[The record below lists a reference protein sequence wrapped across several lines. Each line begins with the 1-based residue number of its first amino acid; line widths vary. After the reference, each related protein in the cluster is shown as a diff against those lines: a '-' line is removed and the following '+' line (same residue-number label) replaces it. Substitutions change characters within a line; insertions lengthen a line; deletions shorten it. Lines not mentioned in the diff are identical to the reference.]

1 MKNKF
6 KILVI
11 DDEKEHRDT
20 LRMMLECNGYIVG
33 EASSGEEAM
42 DLMDGEFYPLVLCD
56 YIMPGINGLE
66 VLKRIKKIYSKSV
79 EVIII
84 TGYGDVES
92 AVEAMKLG
100 AFSYFIKG
108 NNPEELLIEI
118 DKARKMLTLQQKH
131 SLMSRRREKKRYLY
145 QSKNSKMR
153 EILTI
158 IEDVANT
165 NSNVLLLG
173 ESGVGKEVIAQ
184 KIHDMSDRANMPF
197 IAINCQY
204 FASNLL
210 ESELF
215 GHEKGAFTG
224 ANEKRIGRFEEAN
237 GGTIFL
243 DEIGEIS
250 TDIQVKF
257 LRVLENKTIERMGSN
272 KQIPVDFRLISATN
286 KNLQEEVRKGNFRE
300 DLFYR
305 INTIT
310 IEIPPLRERKED
322 IEDMIYFFIDLY
334 KEELKKEVKQIDNET
349 LNYLLNYHY
358 PGNIRELKNI
368 IERLIVLSKDG
379 VLKMENLNLCSYP
392 HKETKYR
399 DSDILKYDE
408 AKDKFEREYFYK
420 ALKHYDFNVTQ
431 TAEAIG
437 ISRRQLF
444 NKITKYNLKEGMDQ

>member
-1 MKNKF
+1 M
-6 KILVI
+6 
-11 DDEKEHRDT
+11 DDEIEHRET
-20 LRMMLECNGYIVG
+20 MRMILESKGYMVG
-33 EASSGEEAM
+33 EASSGGEAL
-42 DLMDGEFYPLVLCD
+42 DLLDEEFYPLVLCD
-56 YIMPGINGLE
+56 YIMPGIDGLE
-66 VLKRIKKIYSKSV
+66 VLKRIKKQYGDSI

-100 AFSYFIKG
+100 AFGYFIKG
-108 NNPEELLIEI
+108 NNPDEMLLEIE
-118 DKARKMLTLQQKH
+118 KAKKMLSLRKNH
-131 SLMSRRREKKRYLY
+131 SLITKRNDKKRYLY
-145 QSKNSKMR
+145 QTKNPKMK
-153 EILTI
+153 EILSI
-158 IEDVANT
+158 LEDVAKT
-165 NSNVLLLG
+165 NANVLLLG

-184 KIHDMSDRANMPF
+184 KIHEMSDRAKMPF

-204 FASNLL
+204 FSSNLL

-250 TDIQVKF
+250 NDIQVKF
-257 LRVLENKTIERMGSN
+257 LRVLENRTIERLGSN

-286 KNLQEEVRKGNFRE
+286 RDLVKEVKNNNFRE

-322 IEDMIYFFIDLY
+322 LEDMIYFFIDIF
-334 KEELKKEVKQIDNET
+334 KEELKKDIKEIDSDT
-349 LNYLLNYHY
+349 LRFLLNYDY

-368 IERLIVLSKDG
+368 VERLVVLSKNG
-379 VLKMENLNLCSYP
+379 VLKMDNFGALNYSIKENKVNRPVTPYEVA
-392 HKETKYR
+392 KE
-399 DSDILKYDE
+399 E
-408 AKDKFEREYFYK
+408 FEKEYFYN
-420 ALKHYDFNVTQ
+420 ALKQYDFNVTK
-431 TAEAIG
+431 TADAIG
-437 ISRRQLF
+437 ISRRQLI
-444 NKITKYNLKEGMDQ
+444 NKINKYNFRKEMN

>member
-1 MKNKF
+1 MSKIF
-6 KILVI
+6 KVLVV
-11 DDEKEHRDT
+11 DDEIEHRET
-20 LRMMLECNGYIVG
+20 MRMILESKGYMVG
-33 EASSGEEAM
+33 EASSGGEAL
-42 DLMDGEFYPLVLCD
+42 DLLDEEFYPLVLCD
-56 YIMPGINGLE
+56 YIMPGIDGLE
-66 VLKRIKKIYSKSV
+66 VLKRIKKQYGDSI

-100 AFSYFIKG
+100 AFGYFIKG
-108 NNPEELLIEI
+108 NNPDEMLLEIE
-118 DKARKMLTLQQKH
+118 KAKKMLSLRKNH
-131 SLMSRRREKKRYLY
+131 SLITKRNDKKRYLY
-145 QSKNSKMR
+145 QTKNPKMK
-153 EILTI
+153 EILSI
-158 IEDVANT
+158 LEDVAKT
-165 NSNVLLLG
+165 NANVLLLG

-184 KIHDMSDRANMPF
+184 KIHEMSDRAKMPF

-204 FASNLL
+204 FSSNLL

-250 TDIQVKF
+250 NDIQVKF
-257 LRVLENKTIERMGSN
+257 LRVLENRTIERLGSN

-286 KNLQEEVRKGNFRE
+286 RDLVKEVKNNNFRE

-322 IEDMIYFFIDLY
+322 LEDMIYFFIDIF
-334 KEELKKEVKQIDNET
+334 KEELKKDIKEIDSDT
-349 LNYLLNYHY
+349 LRFLLNYDY

-368 IERLIVLSKDG
+368 VERLVVLSKNG
-379 VLKMENLNLCSYP
+379 VLKMDNFGALNYSIKENKVNRPVTPYEVA
-392 HKETKYR
+392 KE
-399 DSDILKYDE
+399 E
-408 AKDKFEREYFYK
+408 FEKEYFYN
-420 ALKHYDFNVTQ
+420 ALKQYDFNVTK
-431 TAEAIG
+431 TADAIG
-437 ISRRQLF
+437 ISRRQLI
-444 NKITKYNLKEGMDQ
+444 NKINKYNFRKEMS

>member
-1 MKNKF
+1 MSKIF
-6 KILVI
+6 KVLVV
-11 DDEKEHRDT
+11 DDEIEHRET
-20 LRMMLECNGYIVG
+20 MRMILESKGYMVG
-33 EASSGEEAM
+33 EASSGGEAL
-42 DLMDGEFYPLVLCD
+42 DLLDEEFYPLVLCD
-56 YIMPGINGLE
+56 YIMPGIDGLE
-66 VLKRIKKIYSKSV
+66 VLKRIKKQYGDSI

-100 AFSYFIKG
+100 AFGYFIKG
-108 NNPEELLIEI
+108 NNPDEMLLEIE
-118 DKARKMLTLQQKH
+118 KAKKMLSLRKNH
-131 SLMSRRREKKRYLY
+131 SLITKRNDKKRYLY
-145 QSKNSKMR
+145 QTKNPKMK
-153 EILTI
+153 EILSI
-158 IEDVANT
+158 LEDVAKT
-165 NSNVLLLG
+165 NANVLLLG

-184 KIHDMSDRANMPF
+184 KIHEMSDRAKMPF

-204 FASNLL
+204 FSSNLL

-250 TDIQVKF
+250 NDIQVKF
-257 LRVLENKTIERMGSN
+257 LRVLENRTIERLGSN

-286 KNLQEEVRKGNFRE
+286 RDLVKEVKNNNFRE

-322 IEDMIYFFIDLY
+322 LEDMIYFFIDIF
-334 KEELKKEVKQIDNET
+334 KEELKKDIKEIDSDT
-349 LNYLLNYHY
+349 LRFLLNYDY

-368 IERLIVLSKDG
+368 VERLVVLSKNG
-379 VLKMENLNLCSYP
+379 VLKMDNFGALNYSIKENKVNRPVTPYEVA
-392 HKETKYR
+392 KE
-399 DSDILKYDE
+399 E
-408 AKDKFEREYFYK
+408 FEKEYFYNS
-420 ALKHYDFNVTQ
+420 LKQYDFNVTK
-431 TAEAIG
+431 TADAIG
-437 ISRRQLF
+437 ISRRQLI
-444 NKITKYNLKEGMDQ
+444 NKINKYNFRKEMS

>member
-1 MKNKF
+1 M
-6 KILVI
+6 
-11 DDEKEHRDT
+11 DDEIEHRET
-20 LRMMLECNGYIVG
+20 MRMILESKGYMVG
-33 EASSGEEAM
+33 EASSGGEAL
-42 DLMDGEFYPLVLCD
+42 DLLDEEFYPLVLCD
-56 YIMPGINGLE
+56 YIMPGIDGLE
-66 VLKRIKKIYSKSV
+66 VLKRIKKQYGDSI

-100 AFSYFIKG
+100 AFGYFIKG
-108 NNPEELLIEI
+108 NNPDEMLLEIE
-118 DKARKMLTLQQKH
+118 KAKKMLSLRKNH
-131 SLMSRRREKKRYLY
+131 SLITKRNDKKRYLY
-145 QSKNSKMR
+145 QTKNPKMK
-153 EILTI
+153 EILSI
-158 IEDVANT
+158 LEDVAKT
-165 NSNVLLLG
+165 NANVLLLG

-184 KIHDMSDRANMPF
+184 KIHEMSDRAKMPF

-204 FASNLL
+204 FPSNLL

-250 TDIQVKF
+250 NDIQVKF
-257 LRVLENKTIERMGSN
+257 LRVLENRTIERLGSN

-286 KNLQEEVRKGNFRE
+286 RDLVKEVKNNNFRE

-322 IEDMIYFFIDLY
+322 LEDMIYFFIDIF
-334 KEELKKEVKQIDNET
+334 KEELKKDIKEIDSDT
-349 LNYLLNYHY
+349 LRFLLNYDY

-368 IERLIVLSKDG
+368 VERLVVLSKNG
-379 VLKMENLNLCSYP
+379 VLKMDNFGALNYSIKENKVNRPVTPYEVA
-392 HKETKYR
+392 KE
-399 DSDILKYDE
+399 E
-408 AKDKFEREYFYK
+408 FEKEYFYN
-420 ALKHYDFNVTQ
+420 ALKQYDFNVTK
-431 TAEAIG
+431 TADAIG
-437 ISRRQLF
+437 ISRRQLI
-444 NKITKYNLKEGMDQ
+444 NKINKYNFRKEMS

>member
-1 MKNKF
+1 MSKIF
-6 KILVI
+6 KVLVV
-11 DDEKEHRDT
+11 DDEIEHRET
-20 LRMMLECNGYIVG
+20 MRMILESKGYMVG
-33 EASSGEEAM
+33 EASSGGEAL
-42 DLMDGEFYPLVLCD
+42 DLLDEEFYPLVLCD
-56 YIMPGINGLE
+56 YIMPGIDGLE
-66 VLKRIKKIYSKSV
+66 VLKRIKKQYGDSI

-100 AFSYFIKG
+100 AFGYFIKG
-108 NNPEELLIEI
+108 NNPDEMLLEIE
-118 DKARKMLTLQQKH
+118 KAKKMLSLRKNH
-131 SLMSRRREKKRYLY
+131 SLITKRNDKKRYLY
-145 QSKNSKMR
+145 QTKNPKMK
-153 EILTI
+153 EILSI
-158 IEDVANT
+158 LEDVAKT
-165 NSNVLLLG
+165 NANVLLLG

-184 KIHDMSDRANMPF
+184 KIHEMSDRAKMPF

-204 FASNLL
+204 FSSNLL

-250 TDIQVKF
+250 NDIQVKF
-257 LRVLENKTIERMGSN
+257 LRVLENRTIERLGSN

-286 KNLQEEVRKGNFRE
+286 RDLVKEVKNNNFRE

-322 IEDMIYFFIDLY
+322 LEDMIYFFIDIF
-334 KEELKKEVKQIDNET
+334 KEELKKDIKEIDSDT
-349 LNYLLNYHY
+349 LRFLLNYNY

-368 IERLIVLSKDG
+368 VERLVVLSKNG
-379 VLKMENLNLCSYP
+379 VLKMDNFGALNYSIKENKVNRPVTPYEVA
-392 HKETKYR
+392 KE
-399 DSDILKYDE
+399 E
-408 AKDKFEREYFYK
+408 FEKEYFYN
-420 ALKHYDFNVTQ
+420 ALKQYDFNVTK
-431 TAEAIG
+431 TADAIG
-437 ISRRQLF
+437 ISRRQLI
-444 NKITKYNLKEGMDQ
+444 NKINKYNFRKEMS

>member
-1 MKNKF
+1 MSKMF
-6 KILVI
+6 KVLVV
-11 DDEKEHRDT
+11 DDEIEHRET
-20 LRMMLECNGYIVG
+20 MRMILESKGYMVG
-33 EASSGEEAM
+33 EASSGGEAL
-42 DLMDGEFYPLVLCD
+42 DLLDEEFYPLVLCD
-56 YIMPGINGLE
+56 YIMPGIDGLE
-66 VLKRIKKIYSKSV
+66 VLKRIKKQYGDSI

-100 AFSYFIKG
+100 AFGYFIKG
-108 NNPEELLIEI
+108 NNPDEMLLEIE
-118 DKARKMLTLQQKH
+118 KAKKMLSLRKNH
-131 SLMSRRREKKRYLY
+131 SLITKRNDKKRYLY
-145 QSKNSKMR
+145 QTKNPKMK
-153 EILTI
+153 EILSI
-158 IEDVANT
+158 LEDVAKT
-165 NSNVLLLG
+165 NANVLLLG

-184 KIHDMSDRANMPF
+184 KIHEMSDRAKMPF

-204 FASNLL
+204 FPSNLL

-250 TDIQVKF
+250 NDIQVKF
-257 LRVLENKTIERMGSN
+257 LRVLENRTIERLGSN

-286 KNLQEEVRKGNFRE
+286 RDLVKEVKNNNFRE

-322 IEDMIYFFIDLY
+322 LEDMIYFFIDIF
-334 KEELKKEVKQIDNET
+334 KEELKKDIKEIDSDT
-349 LNYLLNYHY
+349 LRFLLNYDY

-368 IERLIVLSKDG
+368 VERLVVLSKNG
-379 VLKMENLNLCSYP
+379 VLKMDNFGALNYSIKENKVNRPVTPYEVA
-392 HKETKYR
+392 KE
-399 DSDILKYDE
+399 E
-408 AKDKFEREYFYK
+408 FEKEYFYN
-420 ALKHYDFNVTQ
+420 ALKQYDFNVTK
-431 TAEAIG
+431 TADAIG
-437 ISRRQLF
+437 ISRRQLI
-444 NKITKYNLKEGMDQ
+444 NKINKYNFRKEMS

>member
-1 MKNKF
+1 MSKIF
-6 KILVI
+6 KVLVV
-11 DDEKEHRDT
+11 DDEIEHRET
-20 LRMMLECNGYIVG
+20 MRMILESKGYMVG
-33 EASSGEEAM
+33 EASSGGEAL
-42 DLMDGEFYPLVLCD
+42 DLLDEEFYPLVLCD
-56 YIMPGINGLE
+56 YIMPGIDGLE
-66 VLKRIKKIYSKSV
+66 VLKRIKKQYGDSI

-100 AFSYFIKG
+100 AFGYFIKG
-108 NNPEELLIEI
+108 NNLDEMLLEIE
-118 DKARKMLTLQQKH
+118 KAKKMLSLRKNH
-131 SLMSRRREKKRYLY
+131 SLITKRNDKKRYLY
-145 QSKNSKMR
+145 QTKNPKMK
-153 EILTI
+153 EILSI
-158 IEDVANT
+158 LEDVAKT
-165 NSNVLLLG
+165 NANVLLLG

-184 KIHDMSDRANMPF
+184 KIHEMSDRAKMPF

-204 FASNLL
+204 FSSNLL

-250 TDIQVKF
+250 NDIQVKF
-257 LRVLENKTIERMGSN
+257 LRVLENRTIERLGSN

-286 KNLQEEVRKGNFRE
+286 RDLVKEVKNNNFRE

-322 IEDMIYFFIDLY
+322 LEDMIYFFIDIF
-334 KEELKKEVKQIDNET
+334 KEELKKDIKEIDSDM
-349 LNYLLNYHY
+349 LRFLLNYDY

-368 IERLIVLSKDG
+368 VERLVVLSKNG
-379 VLKMENLNLCSYP
+379 VLKMDNFGALNYSIKENKVNRPVTPYEVA
-392 HKETKYR
+392 KE
-399 DSDILKYDE
+399 E
-408 AKDKFEREYFYK
+408 FEKEYFYN
-420 ALKHYDFNVTQ
+420 ALKQYDFNVTK
-431 TAEAIG
+431 TADAIG
-437 ISRRQLF
+437 ISRRQLI
-444 NKITKYNLKEGMDQ
+444 NKINKYNFRKEMS